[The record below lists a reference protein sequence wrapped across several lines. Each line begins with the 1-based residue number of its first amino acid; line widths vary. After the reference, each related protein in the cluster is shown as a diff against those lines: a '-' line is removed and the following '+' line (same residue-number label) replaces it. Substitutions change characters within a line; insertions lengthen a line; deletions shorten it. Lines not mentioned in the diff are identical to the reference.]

1 MSFYWLQELGSNLIK
16 NLLNCLTY
24 SQIPLLDDPVHL
36 HNKIGK
42 EKKEKKKTLDNTLK
56 GCAFIFNRKMLELDY
71 R

>member
-42 EKKEKKKTLDNTLK
+42 EKKEKKKPWTIPSKVVLLFLTGKCWN
-56 GCAFIFNRKMLELDY
+56 
-71 R
+71 